1 MKTAIRWTVLA
12 ILLCSIPAFAE
23 GPRNRE
29 RLANNKPHFV
39 DGVAIDFSELGQFN
53 QQEMFW
59 VVEKE
64 AVYGFTTPEGVQA
77 FGKERAAAAAK
88 KPGPKQI
95 VANDLGSCSGFNKV
109 PGCTGTDWY
118 ILCPPN
124 QNAHLND
131 SWNDRISCIDAG
143 SNVGQYTVVYKCYYF
158 SASAGDCYAHIKWFA
173 PGTLVTDLNAYSMND
188 IISSIRFCSN
198 IDPYTCT

>member
-29 RLANNKPHFV
+29 RLADKPHFV

-64 AVYGFTTPEGVQA
+64 AVYGFTTPEAVKE
-77 FGKERAAAAAK
+77 FGKESAAAK
-88 KPGPKQI
+88 KPGLKQI
-95 VANDLGSCSGFNKV
+95 VANDLSGCSAFNKNV
-109 PGCTGTDWY
+109 GCGGADWK
-118 ILCPPN
+118 ILCPPS
-124 QNAHLND
+124 QEAHLSD
-131 SWNDRISCIDAG
+131 SWNDVISCVDAG
-143 SNVGQYTVVYKCYYF
+143 SNVGKYTVVYKCYYF
-158 SASAGDCYAHIKWFA
+158 SASAGDCYAHIQWIS
-173 PGTLVTDLNAYSMND
+173 PGTLITDLNAYSMNN
-188 IISSIRFCSN
+188 IISSIRFCNN
-198 IDPYTCT
+198 IDPYSCS